1 MAAAGSS
8 TIFWFI
14 VLGYFITVLGFGGY
28 FARFN
33 RNTSDFFFGG
43 GVETYWHLGQMLSV
57 HAYYS
62 YLDNENRPSIRID
75 QDLRGEHMFYVGMI
89 ARFGGRRR

>member
-1 MAAAGSS
+1 M
-8 TIFWFI
+8 
-14 VLGYFITVLGFGGY
+14 
-28 FARFN
+28 
-33 RNTSDFFFGG
+33 
-43 GVETYWHLGQMLSV
+43 ETYWHLGQMLSV